1 MSRRSLTI
9 GFLALLVLGQLLFG
23 AHFVLHDHALS
34 THSGRV
40 IHADTCH
47 QHEGHHG
54 ALPEGADEDLCQ
66 YFWLFS
72 LAGQAQVPAPT
83 VAPQAP
89 PLELILSL
97 VAAQEATPALTILA
111 QAPSH
116 SPPLQ
121 A

>member
-1 MSRRSLTI
+1 
-9 GFLALLVLGQLLFG
+9 
-23 AHFVLHDHALS
+23 
-34 THSGRV
+34 
-40 IHADTCH
+40 
-47 QHEGHHG
+47 
-54 ALPEGADEDLCQ
+54 
-66 YFWLFS
+66 
-72 LAGQAQVPAPT
+72 VPAPT